1 MYHSCQY
8 LSIVKLRKRKV
19 FLFFVHYKRRQGRRV
34 YFLFIDRPRGG
45 SRGASVAPPRSER
58 ARGTT
63 ERGRASRGVWRRPSR
78 TTERRRARQDPRS
91 SQFHNNFLYFVGARV
106 TATRPD
112 QFAGRQSKTRPIVG
126 APRIAQQ
133 YKILWRCNRDKLTH
147 PKPTKTR
154 PSRGRGQAPP
164 KTPARAAGK
173 KSGQRIYKTRR
184 GSTRERGAGYL
195 WRAMCATQAP
205 RAPCLF
211 LR

>member
-1 MYHSCQY
+1 MYHSCHY

-19 FLFFVHYKRRQGRRV
+19 FLFFVYYKRRQGRRV

-45 SRGASVAPPRSER
+45 SRGASVAPPRAAR

-63 ERGRASRGVWRRPSR
+63 ERGRASRDAWRRPSR
-78 TTERRRARQDPRS
+78 MTERRRARQDPRS

-112 QFAGRQSKTRPIVG
+112 QFAGRQSRTRAIVG

-154 PSRGRGQAPP
+154 PSRGRGQAQP
-164 KTPARAAGK
+164 KTHARRRVKNRNKEYIRPAEGRPVK
-173 KSGQRIYKTRR
+173 
-184 GSTRERGAGYL
+184 RGAG
-195 WRAMCATQAP
+195 
-205 RAPCLF
+205 
-211 LR
+211 